1 MISYGRQFIDK
12 QDEKSVI
19 DALRSN
25 WLTQGPR
32 VLKFENKLKNYFGA
46 RYCVA
51 VSNGT
56 LALYLLAKAVS

>member
-12 QDEKSVI
+12 QDEKSVL

-32 VLKFENKLKNYFGA
+32 VLKFENKLKNI
-46 RYCVA
+46 
-51 VSNGT
+51 
-56 LALYLLAKAVS
+56 LAQGIVLQYLMEL